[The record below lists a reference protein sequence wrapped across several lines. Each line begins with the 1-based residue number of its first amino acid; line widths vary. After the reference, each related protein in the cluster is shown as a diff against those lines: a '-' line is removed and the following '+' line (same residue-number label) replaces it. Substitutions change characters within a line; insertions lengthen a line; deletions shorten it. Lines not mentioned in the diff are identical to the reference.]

1 MKGHFRRKSL
11 SKSPYSEIL
20 KFARKSSGGRKFSI
34 LVKTRNRVV
43 TIVSFQ
49 SDRGVYNSYFMI
61 YICELYGKKVTF
73 YKCTQCVF
81 LYYVFQLANISV
93 CFNVIT
99 IVPQ

>member
-1 MKGHFRRKSL
+1 MKGHFRRKLL

-20 KFARKSSGGRKFSI
+20 KFARKSRNGRKFSI

-61 YICELYGKKVTF
+61 YICELYGKKITF
-73 YKCTQCVF
+73 YKYTQCVF